1 MISAIRKS
9 GESNWEGT
17 PSKRFLDQVERK
29 QESKDDS
36 FFEAMRQAII
46 AIDQRRNKV
55 WFSAETKR
63 EL

>member
-36 FFEAMRQAII
+36 FFEGE
-46 AIDQRRNKV
+46 V
-55 WFSAETKR
+55 PS
-63 EL
+63 